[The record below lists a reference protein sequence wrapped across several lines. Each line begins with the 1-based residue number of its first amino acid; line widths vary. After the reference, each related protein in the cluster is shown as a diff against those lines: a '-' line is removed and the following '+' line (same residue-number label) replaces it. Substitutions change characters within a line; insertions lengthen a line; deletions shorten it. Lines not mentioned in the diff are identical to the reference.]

1 MQDARSQDSERA
13 FFVFRKKFGIQ
24 KKLVKQDSLFAISR
38 MNVFFTNFEE
48 LRSFFRSQN
57 TGIDHKLSIFTTSII
72 FPLQVSPLFL
82 VK

>member
-1 MQDARSQDSERA
+1 
-13 FFVFRKKFGIQ
+13 
-24 KKLVKQDSLFAISR
+24 